1 MIYAIDSDI
10 LSYML
15 KDDKNIQDNFF
26 DTVGDDDNYCIPPLV
41 YYEVK
46 RGLTYINAKVKL
58 SGLAELYDGS
68 IQNDVMTKEIWEK
81 AINIYVMLKAKGRI
95 IGDGDIFI
103 ASFCIVNGYTLIT
116 NNTQHYDNIPEL
128 KKINIV

>member
-15 KDDKNIQDNFF
+15 KENRNVQTNFF
-26 DTVGDDDNYCIPPLV
+26 KLVDDDDYCIPPIV

-46 RGLTYINAKVKL
+46 RGLTYINAQVKL
-58 SGLAELYDGS
+58 NALAELYDGS
-68 IQNDVMTKEIWEK
+68 VQNDVMTAEMWRK
-81 AINIYVMLKAKGRI
+81 AIDIYVMLKAKGRM

-103 ASFCIVNGYTLIT
+103 ASFCIVNDYTLIT

-128 KKINIV
+128 KKVNIV

>member
-10 LSYML
+10 LSYMI
-15 KDDKNIQDNFF
+15 KDKNIQANFNKLLNN
-26 DTVGDDDNYCIPPLV
+26 DDFYCIPPLV

-46 RGLTYINAKVKL
+46 RGLTYIKAITKL
-58 SGLAELYDGS
+58 RLFETFYNGS
-68 IQNDVMTKEIWEK
+68 VQNDVMTAETWRK
-81 AINIYVMLKAKGRI
+81 AIEIYVMLKAKGRV

-103 ASFCIVNGYTLIT
+103 ASFCIVNDYTLIT

-128 KKINIV
+128 KKVNIV